1 MQIASHFVH
10 KYAEMHP
17 ISDHSFPAFC
27 TIYVRKSGGDEP
39 ESAVSPS
46 VRWLFICRR
55 MAIGVIHEWP
65 SDSTPMAIGL
75 QMNGH
80 RTADGWCFGHK
91 SPPFL
96 PFEGQISL
104 VDYAC
109 FERLYFVYILYDS
122 DLARFGALK
131 IAYIHTIFPLN
142 GNTRFSRLKYAI

>member
-1 MQIASHFVH
+1 M
-10 KYAEMHP
+10 
-17 ISDHSFPAFC
+17 
-27 TIYVRKSGGDEP
+27 RKSGGDEP

-46 VRWLFICRR
+46 VRWPFICRR

-96 PFEGQISL
+96 PFEGQISR
-104 VDYAC
+104 VDYAR
-109 FERLYFVYILYDS
+109 FKSVDFVYDLS
-122 DLARFGALK
+122 DNGLA
-131 IAYIHTIFPLN
+131 
-142 GNTRFSRLKYAI
+142 